1 MANPVLGQK
10 FSPEDYLVWE
20 ELQPTRH
27 EYVDGEVFDLHR
39 DTEGMAG
46 AKEQHVTVSGN
57 AYMALRQH
65 LAGTPCRSFMA
76 EMKLEVQAV
85 NSFHYPD
92 VMVTCSEADK
102 ADKLIKREPTLIIEV
117 LSPSTA
123 AYDRGDKFEAYRML
137 PSLAEY
143 VLIDTDK
150 RTAEVYRK
158 GADGLWVLHP
168 FGKGQD
174 VRWASVDLTVTAA
187 VLFAEIDD

>member
-1 MANPVLGQK
+1 MANAVPKQR
-10 FSPEDYLVWE
+10 FTFDEYLAWE
-20 ELQPTRH
+20 ELQPTKH

-39 DTEGMAG
+39 DTQGMAG
-46 AKEQHVTVSGN
+46 AQEQHVTVCGN

-65 LAGTPCRSFMA
+65 LVGTPCRSFMA
-76 EMKLEVQAV
+76 DIKLHVQAAD
-85 NSFHYPD
+85 SSHYPD
-92 VMVTCSEADK
+92 VMVTCSDADK
-102 ADKLIKREPTLIIEV
+102 TDKLIKREPTLIIEV

-123 AYDRGDKFEAYRML
+123 AYDRGDKFEAYRLL
-137 PSLAEY
+137 PSLKEY

-174 VRWASVDLTVTAA
+174 VHWASVDLTVTAA